1 MNCPLLR
8 RLGEPVLGIDR
19 RRPMAP
25 FARQTYRNL
34 VRARVERGTRGA
46 AQPPGSA
53 AAELAAAPQP
63 GAALAVAAGVPTVVY
78 FYDLYANYNDP
89 GLALAVERVLV
100 AHGIRVVVPE
110 QRASG
115 TSEMLYGF
123 AEKAAETA
131 AFNVGAVLPFVEQG
145 AAVVSAE
152 PTATFAFKVHYPDY
166 VRSKACSLVA
176 NATHDLGEF
185 LVRYRQDHPD
195 RAPVP
200 RPLQATIARLGGR
213 ADASPARDTTGNS
226 AGGTIGNPAGRSLR
240 VAYHQPC
247 HLKAQQIGNPALE
260 LLREIPGVEVID
272 LAAGC
277 CGMAG
282 TFGMKVGTYDLS
294 MKAGAP
300 LFARIGSLAPDLIA
314 SECSTCRMQLA
325 HATGLATVHPVELLA
340 EAYGLAVTL

>member
-1 MNCPLLR
+1 M
-8 RLGEPVLGIDR
+8 
-19 RRPMAP
+19 
-25 FARQTYRNL
+25 
-34 VRARVERGTRGA
+34 
-46 AQPPGSA
+46 
-53 AAELAAAPQP
+53 
-63 GAALAVAAGVPTVVY
+63 
-78 FYDLYANYNDP
+78 
-89 GLALAVERVLV
+89 
-100 AHGIRVVVPE
+100 
-110 QRASG
+110 
-115 TSEMLYGF
+115 
-123 AEKAAETA
+123 
-131 AFNVGAVLPFVEQG
+131 
-145 AAVVSAE
+145 
-152 PTATFAFKVHYPDY
+152 HYPDY

-282 TFGMKVGTYDLS
+282 TFGMKVGTYGLS

-300 LFARIGSLAPDLIA
+300 SSPASAAWPLILA